1 MKAIEEI
8 EEAHFCLVALTE
20 LLTAA
25 DPASLAF
32 TGNGLAG
39 LNVMLQGAAS
49 ALEAASDRLAAV
61 NAAPPLSNKL
71 GIVR

>member
-1 MKAIEEI
+1 MKAIEDI

-25 DPASLAF
+25 DPASLSF
-32 TGNGLAG
+32 SGGGLAG

-49 ALEAASDRLAAV
+49 ALEAASDRLAAAE
-61 NAAPPLSNKL
+61 AAPPLKNKL
-71 GIVR
+71 GVVR